1 MDDGR
6 SSILSK
12 NYNKLQPIGSTI
24 VYLLQ
29 SVKEVLYVLL
39 SQGQV
44 DEAILIF
51 L

>member
-1 MDDGR
+1 MDDRR
-6 SSILSK
+6 SSIISK
-12 NYNKLQPIGSTI
+12 NYNELQPIGSTI

-29 SVKEVLYVLL
+29 SVKEVLYILL

-44 DEAILIF
+44 NEAIVIF